1 MILAPDWDI
10 SSEDDSLM
18 VAGLTEEILAV
29 CGDSIQ
35 MSDEQVADLAHAV
48 ADYIRLECGDR
59 LSDNG
64 SLAMLASR
72 ALASL
77 GARQAARRLVIHGT
91 GLVRP
96 SEWEVTGEEAVWVLD
111 LRQITLRQE
120 VQLELVFFQCLRF
133 ILDSLAEVW
142 DSTGGA
148 GILGLRH
155 VSSTAKVILGGKKSP
170 AEVET
175 MGTEVKKAVRESLE
189 QIRQARKWMTSPYVM
204 DLDI

>member
-1 MILAPDWDI
+1 
-10 SSEDDSLM
+10 
-18 VAGLTEEILAV
+18 
-29 CGDSIQ
+29 
-35 MSDEQVADLAHAV
+35 
-48 ADYIRLECGDR
+48 
-59 LSDNG
+59 
-64 SLAMLASR
+64 
-72 ALASL
+72 
-77 GARQAARRLVIHGT
+77 
-91 GLVRP
+91 
-96 SEWEVTGEEAVWVLD
+96 VLD